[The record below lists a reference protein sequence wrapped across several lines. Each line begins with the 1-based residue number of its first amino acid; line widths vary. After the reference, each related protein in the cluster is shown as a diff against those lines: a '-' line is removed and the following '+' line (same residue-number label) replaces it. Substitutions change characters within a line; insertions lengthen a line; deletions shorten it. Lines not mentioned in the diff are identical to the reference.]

1 MSSSSYS
8 KTSEVFQKTTSRG
21 CAKKISQKKS
31 SNNNQADLQQP
42 LTIEIP
48 AYNIKKAH
56 IDWEAFD
63 RLKYSYHKEHMCTL
77 NNSESSFSR
86 TSNTNSS
93 GSGSTDS
100 LIEEANDFLQVA
112 RKKLVTT
119 QDWTQIQAKKSSKNR
134 QNKSYD
140 LEY

>member
-8 KTSEVFQKTTSRG
+8 KTSEVIQKTTSRG

-31 SNNNQADLQQP
+31 SHNNPVDLQQP

-77 NNSESSFSR
+77 NNSESSFSK

-100 LIEEANDFLQVA
+100 LIEEANDFLHVA
-112 RKKLVTT
+112 KQKLVTT
-119 QDWTQIQAKKSSKNR
+119 QDWTQIQAKKISKGR
-134 QNKSYD
+134 NKTYD